1 LTARL
6 LFGADPWYEA
16 YANGLKAINAGQWDA
31 AEKHLKVAAAG
42 GPAQGRQKRT
52 YGTHFIAFLPGYYLG
67 VVYYYQK
74 RYREAIDEFDR
85 VEASGLVRKG
95 DPEYPRLADL
105 LEKARERMA
114 RLERAREAQRLAQAA
129 AIPPSLPP
137 TPAPAVAT
145 PAPTPEAT
153 AAPSP
158 SPTPVPPTPVPIVP
172 SSSTRP
178 DPAVKRVE
186 GAVHRGDL
194 PRARAALKAA
204 RSSGIVDPA
213 LDDLERRLHELEKQF
228 AQGLAELQRLLDRHD
243 LAAALR
249 KAADL
254 ARRDAADPE
263 LLRLQVALD
272 RHLATPGE
280 RERAGVLAFY
290 GGRYESAIAL
300 LATPAA
306 APGASPRAL
315 FYTACSHAALGLL
328 KGAEAGGGTS
338 LARARS
344 LFAQVRSSKHALP
357 EKEWRLISPR
367 IRRLFESN

>member
-1 LTARL
+1 MPAIALLLTARL
-6 LFGADPWYEA
+6 LFGAEPWYEA

-31 AEKHLKVAAAG
+31 AEKHLKVAAAN
-42 GPAQGRQKRT
+42 GPPQGRQKRT

-67 VVYYYQK
+67 VAYYYQK

-85 VEASGLVRKG
+85 LEASGLVRKG

-105 LEKARERMA
+105 LERA
-114 RLERAREAQRLAQAA
+114 RAREAQRLAQAA

-137 TPAPAVAT
+137 PTPAPPAAT
-145 PAPTPEAT
+145 PVPTPEPT

-172 SSSTRP
+172 SPSPRP

-186 GAVHRGDL
+186 DAVSRGDL

-204 RSSGIVDPA
+204 RTAGIVDPV
-213 LDDLERRLHELEKQF
+213 LDDLQDRLAQLEKQF
-228 AQGLAELQRLLDRHD
+228 VQGLDELKRLLDRKE
-243 LAAALR
+243 LTAAGR
-249 KAADL
+249 KAAEL
-254 ARRDAADPE
+254 ARRDPAHPE
-263 LLRLQVALD
+263 LLRLRAALEQ
-272 RHLATPGE
+272 LVNPGE
-280 RERAGVLAFY
+280 SERAGVVAFY

-300 LATPAA
+300 LASPAA
-306 APGASPRAL
+306 APAASPRAL

-328 KGAEAGGGTS
+328 KGAEGGATS

-344 LFAQVRSSKHALP
+344 LFAQVRSSKHALR
-357 EKEWRLISPR
+357 EEEWRLISPR
-367 IRRLFESN
+367 IRRLLESK